1 MLMPMMTRSVALSSF
16 KVVVEL
22 ELKHREN
29 NKKIG
34 ILLME
39 MRDMMEALTE
49 CVERG
54 GNDIIPD
61 WQ

>member
-1 MLMPMMTRSVALSSF
+1 MLMLMVARSVALSSF

-39 MRDMMEALTE
+39 MRDMMEALIE
-49 CVERG
+49 WVFRE
-54 GNDIIPD
+54 GNDIMPD
-61 WQ
+61 

>member
-1 MLMPMMTRSVALSSF
+1 MLILMVARSVALSSF

-49 CVERG
+49 WVFRE
-54 GNDIIPD
+54 GNDIMPD
-61 WQ
+61 